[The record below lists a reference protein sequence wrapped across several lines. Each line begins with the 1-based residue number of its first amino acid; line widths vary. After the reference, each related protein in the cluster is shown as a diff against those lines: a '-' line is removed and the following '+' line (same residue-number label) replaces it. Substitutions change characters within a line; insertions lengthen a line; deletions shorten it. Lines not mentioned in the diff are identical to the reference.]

1 MTHTRMCQEC
11 PVSLEKLSF
20 FFIQVKII
28 QVLVFDNWHPLKDKL
43 TRFPFLLLLLAISV
57 NTCCPIFA
65 NFAIYDKEFD
75 VTLRKL
81 TRAICRDFFFIF
93 SLFLLKT

>member
-28 QVLVFDNWHPLKDKL
+28 QVLVFDNWHPLKPKL
-43 TRFPFLLLLLAISV
+43 CLIKVQRLYTRVRKENAESLAVS
-57 NTCCPIFA
+57 
-65 NFAIYDKEFD
+65 
-75 VTLRKL
+75 
-81 TRAICRDFFFIF
+81 
-93 SLFLLKT
+93 

>member
-28 QVLVFDNWHPLKDKL
+28 QVLVFDNWHPLKQASMVQWLFHVPYKPEIAGL
-43 TRFPFLLLLLAISV
+43 IRIFL
-57 NTCCPIFA
+57 
-65 NFAIYDKEFD
+65 
-75 VTLRKL
+75 
-81 TRAICRDFFFIF
+81 
-93 SLFLLKT
+93 SLSDETIN

>member
-28 QVLVFDNWHPLKDKL
+28 QVLVFDNWHPLKL
-43 TRFPFLLLLLAISV
+43 V
-57 NTCCPIFA
+57 NLPSHFA
-65 NFAIYDKEFD
+65 CINMTMIDCSIVHVVYNEFHETNKNIY
-75 VTLRKL
+75 
-81 TRAICRDFFFIF
+81 
-93 SLFLLKT
+93 

>member
-28 QVLVFDNWHPLKDKL
+28 QVLVFDNWHPLNNDLPHKL
-43 TRFPFLLLLLAISV
+43 GLLVLQTNPHSDETVKLMPCFRMTLALGGMLNPKS
-57 NTCCPIFA
+57 T
-65 NFAIYDKEFD
+65 K
-75 VTLRKL
+75 
-81 TRAICRDFFFIF
+81 
-93 SLFLLKT
+93 

>member
-28 QVLVFDNWHPLKDKL
+28 QVLVFDNWHPLKL
-43 TRFPFLLLLLAISV
+43 TEQGNKMTFAT
-57 NTCCPIFA
+57 TCLQNGIIHV
-65 NFAIYDKEFD
+65 IY
-75 VTLRKL
+75 
-81 TRAICRDFFFIF
+81 RDFLDTCINKTIFF
-93 SLFLLKT
+93 T

>member
-28 QVLVFDNWHPLKDKL
+28 QVLVFDNWHPLNQL
-43 TRFPFLLLLLAISV
+43 CSRLLKRAVVISE
-57 NTCCPIFA
+57 
-65 NFAIYDKEFD
+65 D
-75 VTLRKL
+75 
-81 TRAICRDFFFIF
+81 
-93 SLFLLKT
+93 LFLYKRDKVLSVPDLDRTKTRVTPCISQSPTDRMRT

>member
-28 QVLVFDNWHPLKDKL
+28 QVLVFDNWHPLKMPPMRPMSTTDFTGLSVLVCDTYKNRHNL
-43 TRFPFLLLLLAISV
+43 QHGSLLLVLHL
-57 NTCCPIFA
+57 
-65 NFAIYDKEFD
+65 YDYLEE
-75 VTLRKL
+75 
-81 TRAICRDFFFIF
+81 
-93 SLFLLKT
+93 LKVSNDQELV

>member
-28 QVLVFDNWHPLKDKL
+28 QVLDFDNWHPLNIK
-43 TRFPFLLLLLAISV
+43 IV
-57 NTCCPIFA
+57 V
-65 NFAIYDKEFD
+65 
-75 VTLRKL
+75 VTDF
-81 TRAICRDFFFIF
+81 RDLFYF
-93 SLFLLKT
+93 LFLF

>member
-28 QVLVFDNWHPLKDKL
+28 QVLVFDNLHPLNQNNLAETCRAQDKSN
-43 TRFPFLLLLLAISV
+43 TSV
-57 NTCCPIFA
+57 
-65 NFAIYDKEFD
+65 DGE
-75 VTLRKL
+75 
-81 TRAICRDFFFIF
+81 
-93 SLFLLKT
+93 S

>member
-28 QVLVFDNWHPLKDKL
+28 QVLVFDNWHPLNERKIKCDTPSFSAIPTFPLVKDRKQ
-43 TRFPFLLLLLAISV
+43 RE
-57 NTCCPIFA
+57 CCFS
-65 NFAIYDKEFD
+65 
-75 VTLRKL
+75 
-81 TRAICRDFFFIF
+81 F
-93 SLFLLKT
+93 SLTDDIILPVLHGGVFLSL